1 MKLLTIILLSAI
13 VISLLSSSVFAEGDA
28 GRGKILFNDPKLG
41 GSSFG
46 INCNTCH
53 PGGKDLEKSD
63 GYDRKNW
70 RSCSGELKSLEDAI
84 NNCIVI
90 ANKGQAIDPGSQKM
104 KDLTAYIK
112 SLGKKSKKNAA
123 KKKKTNK

>member
-1 MKLLTIILLSAI
+1 MKLLKIILLSAI
-13 VISLLSSSVFAEGDA
+13 VISLLSSSVFAAGDA
-28 GRGKILFNDPKLG
+28 GRGKILFNYPKLG

-46 INCNTCH
+46 MNCNTCH
-53 PGGKDLEKSD
+53 PGGKGLEKSD

-70 RSCSGELKSLEDAI
+70 RSCSGEMKSLEDAI

-104 KDLTAYIK
+104 KDLVAYIK
-112 SLGKKSKKNAA
+112 SLDKKSKKNAA